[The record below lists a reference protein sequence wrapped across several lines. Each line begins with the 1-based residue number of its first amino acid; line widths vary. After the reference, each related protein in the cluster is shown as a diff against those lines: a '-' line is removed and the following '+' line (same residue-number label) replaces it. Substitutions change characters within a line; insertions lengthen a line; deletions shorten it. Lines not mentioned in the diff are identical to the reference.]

1 MADYCKVAKLDELI
15 PGQAKT
21 VTLSGREIA
30 LFNVAGEIF
39 ATDIT
44 CLHMGGPLGEGELAN
59 AVVTCPW
66 HGWEYNVKTGEALTA
81 PREYL
86 QKFAV
91 RVQDGEIEV
100 AV

>member
-1 MADYCKVAKLDELI
+1 MSFVKVAKLDELI

-21 VTLSGREIA
+21 VTLNGREIA
-30 LFNVAGEIF
+30 LFNVEGEIF
-39 ATDIT
+39 ATDNT
-44 CLHMGGPLGEGELAN
+44 CLHMGGPLGEGDLAS

-81 PREYL
+81 PGEYI
-86 QKFAV
+86 QKFEV
-91 RVQDGEIEV
+91 RVQNGDIEV